1 MMSDEQSDV
10 AATSLQEPLLLPSPD
25 VVALQQQSPREAA
38 TPVTGND
45 LSEGTQHQYQH
56 RIVDGLTWDRSLL
69 VKSLYFLD
77 ALGSS
82 TWGRFS
88 AIYYNLHGLN
98 SQQIGM
104 IEGLCTAIPML
115 SMVLWGIVSDHYHCR
130 KQVWIGTKTVST
142 CILLLLALPYVFESF
157 RRILGKKMSLCL
169 LEQMIEGE
177 SLLQASL
184 FFVCMCSGFYF
195 GPALCFERD
204 S

>member
-1 MMSDEQSDV
+1 MSDEQSDV
-10 AATSLQEPLLLPSPD
+10 ASLQEPLLLPSPD
-25 VVALQQQSPREAA
+25 VVVLQQQQQPPQEAT
-38 TPVTGND
+38 TPMTGNHP
-45 LSEGTQHQYQH
+45 SEGTSHQYQH

-104 IEGLCTAIPML
+104 IEGLCTSIPMV

-157 RRILGKKMSLCL
+157 RRILGKNMSLSL
-169 LEQMIEGE
+169 LEQMIQGE
-177 SLLQASL
+177 SLLQACL
-184 FFVCMCSGFYF
+184 YFVCMCSGVYF